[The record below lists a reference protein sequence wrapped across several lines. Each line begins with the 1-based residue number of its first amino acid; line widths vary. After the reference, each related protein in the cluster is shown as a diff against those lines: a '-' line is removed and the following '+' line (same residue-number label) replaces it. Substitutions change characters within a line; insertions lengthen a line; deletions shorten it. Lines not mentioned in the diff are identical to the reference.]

1 MLQEIKKDRDNR
13 GLSEWVRDRKILLL
27 HVRLIYPCYIHGIN
41 YLLRDCNAFPLNIA
55 LRRMRGDCMQ
65 VELSLKNKEKEKKRS
80 RIFSRS
86 PSIQ

>member
-27 HVRLIYPCYIHGIN
+27 HVRLKYACYIHGIN
-41 YLLRDCNAFPLNIA
+41 SLLRDCNAFPLNIA

-86 PSIQ
+86 PSIP